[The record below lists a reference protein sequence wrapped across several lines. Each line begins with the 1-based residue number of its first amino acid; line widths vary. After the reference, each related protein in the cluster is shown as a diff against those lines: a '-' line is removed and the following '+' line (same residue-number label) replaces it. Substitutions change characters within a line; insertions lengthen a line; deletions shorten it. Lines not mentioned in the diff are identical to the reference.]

1 MTGLLVLPQVDL
13 SICSL
18 AYLLSLTIATDNNN
32 ILSIVQLLGLTAPPG
47 VQILCHNHSDLVE

>member
-32 ILSIVQLLGLTAPPG
+32 ILSIVRLTAPPG
-47 VQILCHNHSDLVE
+47 VQILCHNHPDFIA